1 MDPRLIPLEM
11 LCFDRSVALLFER
24 WLRHT
29 AVPLLREHGVRDES
43 EISDHYAVERA
54 DGGLWLTGGGDVL
67 WTIYPV
73 APGRWSVALDG
84 EG

>member
-11 LCFDRSVALLFER
+11 LEFDRAVVAAFNL
-24 WLRHT
+24 WLKAT
-29 AVPLLREHGVRDES
+29 AAPLLRQHGVESDE
-43 EISDHYAVERA
+43 ELTDHYAAERA
-54 DGGLWLTGGGDVL
+54 DGGLWLTGGSDVL
-67 WTIYPV
+67 WTIYGV